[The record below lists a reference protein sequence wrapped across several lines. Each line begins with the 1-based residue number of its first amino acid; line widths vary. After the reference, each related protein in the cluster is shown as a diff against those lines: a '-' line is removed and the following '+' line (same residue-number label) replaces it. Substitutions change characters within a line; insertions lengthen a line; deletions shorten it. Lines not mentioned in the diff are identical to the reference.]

1 MRVLVDTCVIVDAL
15 QDRKPFSDNAKT
27 IFYAVANKQIDGYI
41 SAKSITDI
49 YYITHKATH
58 SNDAARKILKT
69 LLGLFDILDTAAI
82 DCRKALSSDITD
94 YEDAVMCETAERCE
108 VDLIV
113 TRNEKDYKKSKVKVL
128 SPNELVKFLE
138 EEKQEEWIDFH
149 SLQL

>member
-1 MRVLVDTCVIVDAL
+1 M
-15 QDRKPFSDNAKT
+15 
-27 IFYAVANKQIDGYI
+27 
-41 SAKSITDI
+41 
-49 YYITHKATH
+49 
-58 SNDAARKILKT
+58 KT

-128 SPNELVKFLE
+128 SPGELVKYLE
-138 EEKQEEWIDFH
+138 ETEE
-149 SLQL
+149 S